1 VQESFV
7 NHLGKKRLEA
17 ALVIAGCAASGGAA
31 AAVPTPCGEVPKQVV
46 LTASDILM
54 YVTVWKIYFEEDL
67 SQKELLVL
75 LTEVGIITAAAAGT
89 AYLAA
94 KGSTA
99 LLKEITNWAGP
110 MGWWVGA
117 LLTGSLTGGL
127 GGLWAFYCDYRYCQ
141 QAARSSLQ
149 PSLAASKQ
157 QTALPSAPALVS

>member
-1 VQESFV
+1 M

-17 ALVIAGCAASGGAA
+17 ALAIAGCAASGGAA
-31 AAVPTPCGEVPKQVV
+31 TAVPMPCGEVPKQVV

-67 SQKELLVL
+67 SQKDLLAL
-75 LTEVGIITAAAAGT
+75 LAEVGIITAAAAGT

-110 MGWWVGA
+110 MAWWVGA
-117 LLTGSLTGGL
+117 LLAGSLTGGL

-141 QAARSSLQ
+141 QMAPSSLP
-149 PSLAASKQ
+149 PSLEASRQ
-157 QTALPSAPALVS
+157 PAALPPVPALASP